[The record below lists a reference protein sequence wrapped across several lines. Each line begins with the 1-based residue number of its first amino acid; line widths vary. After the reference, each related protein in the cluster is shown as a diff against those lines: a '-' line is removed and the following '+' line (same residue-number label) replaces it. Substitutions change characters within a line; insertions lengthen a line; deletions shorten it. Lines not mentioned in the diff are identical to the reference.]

1 MVHSFENCTA
11 IPSVRILMDRD
22 DDERKIW
29 LFFQYLPPAMFIY
42 KYESL
47 ALERERERE
56 KLTNS
61 VMMIDE

>member
-29 LFFQYLPPAMFIY
+29 HFYFFQYLPPAMFIY

-56 KLTNS
+56 R
-61 VMMIDE
+61 